1 MEYTKKL
8 FRNVFLMVTALI
20 ALQCIS
26 VVKAAESGVV
36 EKYKIGR
43 LKLPG
48 Q

>member
-1 MEYTKKL
+1 MKKL
-8 FRNVFLMVTALI
+8 FLNVLLIVTVLI
-20 ALQCIS
+20 TLQCIS